1 MRNIIF
7 YCTLI
12 MLCMPVI
19 NVSAAEKS
27 KILIQIDAA
36 RTSIDAATPKVG
48 DNKTAAGDLD
58 QARTLLKQAE
68 ATYEKGR
75 PLFGIGDLKPEVEQ
89 NVSHLIGLSELAVQL
104 ADIHLATA
112 RSESELG
119 AIEKQLASVK
129 AKVKLFEDRKAE
141 IERLKTEVAKYQ
153 AAVKELE
160 TLKTENQKLNAQ
172 LSTLTTEKN
181 ELNKKNESLAVEL
194 AKFLPQNDKKPIDQ
208 VNQSTG
214 KNGAV
219 NAATSD
225 LTAPASK
232 PQEPETTPPK
242 PETESTPSPKATDS
256 ESKAAQTPD
265 AIQPATSTESP
276 TPAETVPPNPG
287 VEPPSEPLPA
297 TDTSVTPP

>member
-1 MRNIIF
+1 MKNIIF
-7 YCTLI
+7 YCTLA

-27 KILIQIDAA
+27 KLLIQIDAA

-89 NVSHLIGLSELAVQL
+89 NVRHLIGLSELAVQL

-141 IERLKTEVAKYQ
+141 MERLKTEAAKYQ
-153 AAVKELE
+153 TAVKDME
-160 TLKTENQKLNAQ
+160 TLKAENDKLNAQ
-172 LSTLTTEKN
+172 LRTLTTERN
-181 ELNKKNESLAVEL
+181 ELNKKNELLAVEL
-194 AKFLPQNDKKPIDQ
+194 AKFLPQNEKKPIDQ

-214 KNGAV
+214 NIDPV
-219 NAATSD
+219 TAATNN
-225 LTAPASK
+225 LTAPAPK
-232 PQEPETTPPK
+232 PQAPETTPPK
-242 PETESTPSPKATDS
+242 QETESTPAAQVPAS
-256 ESKAAQTPD
+256 ESNSTQTTD
-265 AIQPATSTESP
+265 AIQPTTSTESP
-276 TPAETVPPNPG
+276 TPAETVPS
-287 VEPPSEPLPA
+287 SEPLPA
-297 TDTSVTPP
+297 TDASVTPP